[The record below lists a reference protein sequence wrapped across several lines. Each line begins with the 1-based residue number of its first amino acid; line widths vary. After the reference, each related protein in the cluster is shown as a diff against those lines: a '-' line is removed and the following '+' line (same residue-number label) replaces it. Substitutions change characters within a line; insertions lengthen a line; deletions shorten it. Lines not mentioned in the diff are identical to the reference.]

1 VSGSGVLHMSAPMLH
16 CASVPFSV
24 IPAGIEHQQLTLCSL
39 LAQLQRWGKRCARK
53 VHVGRR
59 HDNVLCSVVARDWRA
74 LRDTATE
81 AADAGWLAVV
91 CVYVVAVERGIQPV
105 RAPGS

>member
-1 VSGSGVLHMSAPMLH
+1 M
-16 CASVPFSV
+16 
-24 IPAGIEHQQLTLCSL
+24 TRCSL
-39 LAQLQRWGKRCARK
+39 PAELQRWGKRCVRE

-59 HDNVLCSVVARDWRA
+59 HDNVLCSVVARDWWT